1 MPSQELVGHLG
12 YLSSAHFVSERV
24 ILTASGDSTCSCW
37 DIERG
42 KPTANFKEHKADVM
56 SLSGCNTDANIFASG
71 SVDSTC
77 KVRYDVRIFLSC
89 LHTFPFMSDLGH
101 PHWQERVDLSWTL

>member
-1 MPSQELVGHLG
+1 MTIYAHVCYVFRDYCFGSHTQELVGHLG

-42 KPTANFKEHKADVM
+42 KPTATFKEHKADAM
-56 SLSGCNTDANIFASG
+56 SVSGSTIDANIFASG

-77 KVRYDVRIFLSC
+77 KVRVCVRWYRQS
-89 LHTFPFMSDLGH
+89 
-101 PHWQERVDLSWTL
+101 R